1 MRAGASPFRVP
12 HQRGRGAQCREIGPV
27 AKLAVWTDGSGHFA
41 AWFPDQIV
49 VEMEDSSQYAATCR
63 EWIRGGARDR
73 PRVYP
78 TQKIRTEGFDSELEA
93 SRRDRMERPLL
104 GPVLGFRGQQ
114 GDRWRLSV
122 LLVPHDRSGQA
133 PGPLSWSPAAGPA
146 ASLAASAAAAPG
158 PASGSSHGGT
168 AAPVRIHSYN
178 DYSVYRYD
186 FDVPMAPNQ
195 TLVYSYKVESVRG
208 TGPFEF
214 VVPPSSAC
222 PRFMFCSCN
231 GVPDSALIKR
241 EEGINGLWLYARE
254 DHIRQARPPSSPAP
268 LPPPSPSYPVR
279 QPFNLLVMGG
289 DQVYAD
295 PMWSICRT
303 LRRWSGLRTE
313 GAKVRAKWTEQAA
326 KEVRDFYWNLYT
338 EQWSEV
344 PRAAPRHAQPEP
356 RRPEPSRGPP
366 QPEPGWMFARV
377 PMVCMWDDHDIFD
390 GFGSYDDARQHCS
403 TYAGIFAEASDAF
416 RVFQA
421 RCDPELALCYQPRPG
436 DTPGV
441 LPPDFRGP
449 YISAFRAG
457 AAGIVCPDLR
467 SQRSITRVMNQ
478 DQYDAIA
485 GVARLWGAADF
496 IEISPAAQRPAP
508 APAPPA
514 AAPPLPPPQHIFIV
528 SSIPVP
534 PFGEGIMAFVDL
546 AAGERVL
553 DLVPGRQELEVR
565 QGYPIPALRDVN
577 ALSLNARQDDLHDH
591 CAPPPAGRAHASES
605 SRDYA
610 AVLRPGPA
618 PVFLAPSAGCA
629 LRSRSSPCHTEER
642 ARFVHALAALGAA
655 CRARVTVLSGDV
667 HVGALG
673 LLRPTNGPH
682 AGTILYQPV
691 SSGIV
696 APPPPSGL
704 RAGYRM
710 LLAWHGFIRAFR
722 RPARALRGKRSGAP
736 RDETQLLVLHHE
748 RQERVPTRKP
758 SQFVWAQN
766 FMTLSPS
773 PGAAIGGPPAYVA
786 RWVSRCRQ
794 CVKADAMLAPD
805 ARLLVIPP
813 FGLDRRERGI
823 HVPLPN
829 RGGRPVAAASA
840 TPAAHAPRPAPL
852 ELGRLAGVPPAMGPG
867 APDAA
872 AAAPAAAQQQKPGL
886 GYFPAGL
893 VRMRIER
900 VTLVPAAVATGAPA
914 AVPSVPVRVAG
925 RGAPVLAPA
934 AAAEE

>member
-1 MRAGASPFRVP
+1 MRVRIIVVTGGRASAGTDSKVYVELVDAAGHSTGPLALEQDEDLLYANGPTAKHGSSRPVANP
-12 HQRGRGAQCREIGPV
+12 LTSSIWGWRGRRTSLFERNAVDSFVIECREIGPV

-158 PASGSSHGGT
+158 PASGAGHGGT

-178 DYSVYRYD
+178 DYGVYRYD
-186 FDVPMAPNQ
+186 FDVPMAPSQ
-195 TLVYSYKVESVRG
+195 SLVYSYKVESVPG

-231 GVPDSALIKR
+231 GVPDSAVIKR

-254 DHIRQARPPSSPAP
+254 DHI
-268 LPPPSPSYPVR
+268 R

-313 GAKVRAKWTEQAA
+313 GAKVRAKWNEQAA

-338 EQWSEV
+338 EQWSE
-344 PRAAPRHAQPEP
+344 
-356 RRPEPSRGPP
+356 
-366 QPEPGWMFARV
+366 PEPGWMFARV

-449 YISAFRAG
+449 YVSAFRAG

-467 SQRSITRVMNQ
+467 SQRSISRVMGEE
-478 DQYDAIA
+478 QYDAIA
-485 GVARLWGAADF
+485 RASRGAPPSQDF
-496 IEISPAAQRPAP
+496 IEISPVAQRPAP

-514 AAPPLPPPQHIFIV
+514 APPLPPPQHIFVV
-528 SSIPVP
+528 SSIPV
-534 PFGEGIMAFVDL
+534 AFVDL

-553 DLVPGRQELEVR
+553 GLVPGRQELE
-565 QGYPIPALRDVN
+565 
-577 ALSLNARQDDLHDH
+577 DDLHDH
-591 CAPPPAGRAHASES
+591 W
-605 SRDYA
+605 
-610 AVLRPGPA
+610 
-618 PVFLAPSAGCA
+618 
-629 LRSRSSPCHTEER
+629 SSPCHTEER
-642 ARFVHALAALGAA
+642 ARFVHALAGLGAA
-655 CRARVTVLSGDV
+655 CGARVTVLSGDV
-667 HVGALG
+667 HVGPWGSCAP
-673 LLRPTNGPH
+673 PTGPTP
-682 AGTILYQPV
+682 APSSTSPSPPV
-691 SSGIV
+691 RHRR
-696 APPPPSGL
+696 PPPPSAL

-722 RPARALRGKRSGAP
+722 RPARALRGKRGGAA

-773 PGAAIGGPPAYVA
+773 PGAASGGPAAYVA

-852 ELGRLAGVPPAMGPG
+852 ELGRLAGIPPAMGPA

-872 AAAPAAAQQQKPGL
+872 AAAPAAAQQEPGL
-886 GYFPAGL
+886 GSFPAGL

-900 VTLVPAAVATGAPA
+900 VTLVPATSAGASATGTGAPA

-925 RGAPVLAPA
+925 RGAPAPA